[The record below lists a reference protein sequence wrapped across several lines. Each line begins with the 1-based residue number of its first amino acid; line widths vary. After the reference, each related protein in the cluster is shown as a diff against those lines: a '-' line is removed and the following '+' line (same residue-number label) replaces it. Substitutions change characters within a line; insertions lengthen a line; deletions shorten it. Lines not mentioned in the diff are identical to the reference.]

1 MKIKTK
7 KISVII
13 PCYNVGLY
21 IDRCIT
27 SIINQTT
34 GIENLEI
41 ICVDDASIDDTWS
54 HLQKWEQCFPENIIL
69 IQQEKTRR
77 PGAARNLGLLY
88 ASAEWIA
95 FVDADDWLE
104 RDYFEQL
111 YEPVLRYECDV
122 VACRFVRDASIQP
135 KQTDKKMKK
144 RGKRQYIA
152 ANTKE
157 IKKRMLRDGSLG
169 FGPFV
174 KIIRKK
180 FLIDHEIF
188 FPEELAYEDM
198 YWLPLLSLY
207 AEKVYIIEESLY
219 HYFVN
224 PNSITLHSNASHHMD
239 MLSIQLMKWTDYERR
254 GLYQEYR
261 EELERDA
268 LNDAVCTMT
277 QLIVLQDKPSFSF
290 FMMERELIRKH
301 IPTDKYAY
309 YRVELDL
316 TSALLLDILY
326 SSLDETGFYQIIGQV
341 KERLVK

>member
-1 MKIKTK
+1 MKMKTK

-27 SIINQTT
+27 SIINQTM
-34 GIENLEI
+34 GIENLEL
-41 ICVDDASIDDTWS
+41 ICIDDASTDDTWF

-69 IQQEKTRR
+69 IRQEKNRR

-104 RDYFEQL
+104 TDYFEQL
-111 YEPVLRYECDV
+111 YDPVLRYECDV
-122 VACRFVRDASIQP
+122 VACRFVRDSSVQVEQI
-135 KQTDKKMKK
+135 DEKMKK

-157 IKKRMLRDGSLG
+157 MKKRLLHDGSLG

-174 KIIRKK
+174 KIIRKR

-198 YWLPLLSLY
+198 YWLPLLSIY
-207 AEKVYIIEESLY
+207 AEKAYIIEESLY

-224 PNSITLHSNASHHMD
+224 QNSITLRSNASHHMD

-254 GLYQEYR
+254 GLFHEYR

-290 FMMERELIRKH
+290 FMMEKELITKH
-301 IPTDKYAY
+301 IPTDKYAR
-309 YRVELDL
+309 YRVDLDL
-316 TSALLLDILY
+316 TSTLLLDILY
-326 SSLDETGFYQIIGQV
+326 SSLDEVGFYHIIGQV
-341 KERLVK
+341 KKRLVK